1 MTHVDSAR
9 RSGRDA
15 RDHRGR
21 SAYDGVMTKRLW
33 GYLMVISG
41 TALAGV
47 LVESAAWAGPMVE
60 ARRGFGVLR
69 GLGLLCCLVV
79 VGLVALGV
87 VIGLAFSRRGR
98 GRGPGDGV

>member
-1 MTHVDSAR
+1 
-9 RSGRDA
+9 
-15 RDHRGR
+15 
-21 SAYDGVMTKRLW
+21 MTKRLW

-47 LVESAAWAGPMVE
+47 LVESPAWAGGMVE
-60 ARRGFGVLR
+60 ARRGFGILR
-69 GLGLLCCLVV
+69 GAGLICCLVV

-98 GRGPGDGV
+98 NRGPGDGY